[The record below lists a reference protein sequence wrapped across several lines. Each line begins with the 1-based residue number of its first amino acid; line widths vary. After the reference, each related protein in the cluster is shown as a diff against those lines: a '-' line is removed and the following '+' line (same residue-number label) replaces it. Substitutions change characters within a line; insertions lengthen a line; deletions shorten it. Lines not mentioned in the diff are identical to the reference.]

1 MISIQHTD
9 ENMLVILL
17 MSFRG
22 ERQPSIHE
30 CVREEEGGREAGE
43 ETGTKWGILTSR
55 LKGLIWSC
63 ML

>member
-1 MISIQHTD
+1 MISVQHTD
-9 ENMLVILL
+9 ENMLRILL

-22 ERQPSIHE
+22 ERQPSIHSM
-30 CVREEEGGREAGE
+30 CKGEEGGRELGE
-43 ETGTKWGILTSR
+43 ETSTKQGILTSR

>member
-1 MISIQHTD
+1 M
-9 ENMLVILL
+9 ILL

-30 CVREEEGGREAGE
+30 CVRGEEGGREAGE